1 MCERI
6 SGLIC
11 ISVGAVEKVG
21 EVRWRRTSRRRG
33 GEGGGVGIEREGVLG
48 GGGGGVVFP
57 VSQFTVF

>member
-48 GGGGGVVFP
+48 GGGGVVFP